1 MLQVNLL
8 DFRCMRKAL
17 AIFLLLHL
25 FIDQAF
31 SQTKISSCTLI
42 IQAENTVSENVV
54 VKLKRLTESGNI
66 ETFSITPINQKQIAL
81 TTAEPFY
88 CNAGLCI
95 GDSVIAETSS
105 ILITHDT
112 IRIQFKRFPNRSI
125 VTGGENDF
133 INKNRTLLFALPGII
148 TADPNYSYNFP
159 KQSYA
164 LNIKAIPL
172 KFYYEEYEEKVI
184 ETVKSHANYAY
195 VVRTINSIKERLSLK
210 TLDTCYSLLTDTL
223 QKIKDGR
230 ELRQYID
237 AAKRNLPGNKLPS
250 FVALNMEQ
258 QQTNSEQIIPNG
270 KYVLL
275 DFWASWCTPCRQ
287 QMKQLAKLYPKIDT
301 TKIQIISISIDAKY
315 TEWIEAIKKD
325 QLKWKSYF
333 DPEGWQGNISREFN
347 LTYIPQNRLIDA
359 EGKIIA
365 VDMSMES
372 FNEFLKQNKL
382 LRIK

>member
-1 MLQVNLL
+1 MLKIISLL
-8 DFRCMRKAL
+8 FVFGFMGC
-17 AIFLLLHL
+17 FV
-25 FIDQAF
+25 F
-31 SQTKISSCTLI
+31 SQSQSGRTILLV
-42 IQAENTVSENVV
+42 ESENINFNRANVR
-54 VKLKRLTESGNI
+54 LKRLKDNGDI
-66 ETFSITPINQKQIAL
+66 DTFSVTSINQKLIVL
-81 TTAEPFY
+81 NTKEPFSCTAELY
-88 CNAGLCI
+88 I
-95 GDSVIAETSS
+95 KDSLLAATSS

-112 IRIQFKRFPNRSI
+112 IRILFKRFPDRSI

-148 TADPNYSYNFP
+148 TADPNYSYKVT

-164 LNIKAIPL
+164 LNIEAIPL

-184 ETVKSHANYAY
+184 ETVTNHANYAY

-210 TLDTCYSLLTDTL
+210 TLDSCYSLFADTL

-237 AAKRNLPGNKLPS
+237 AAKRNLPGNTLPY
-250 FVALNMEQ
+250 FVALNVEQ
-258 QQTNSEQIIPNG
+258 QRTNSEQIIPKG

-315 TEWIEAIKKD
+315 TEWVEAIKKD
-325 QLKWKSYF
+325 QLKWKSYY
-333 DPEGWQGNISREFN
+333 DPEGWQGSISREFN
-347 LTYIPQNRLIDA
+347 LTSIPQNRLIDPQ
-359 EGKIIA
+359 GKIIE
-365 VDMSMES
+365 VDMSI
-372 FNEFLKQNKL
+372 NEFSLFLNERKL
-382 LRIK
+382 LLGIRSK